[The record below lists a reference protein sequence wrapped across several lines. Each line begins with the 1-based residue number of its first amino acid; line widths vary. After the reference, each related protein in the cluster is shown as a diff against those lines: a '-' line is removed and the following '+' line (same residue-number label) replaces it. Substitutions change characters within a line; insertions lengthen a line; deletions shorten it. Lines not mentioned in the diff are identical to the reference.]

1 MSSNFDELKKT
12 LTGLDG
18 VDESEK
24 SFSWGENTRLVH
36 GYHGFDERTGAPGV
50 PIYPS
55 TLFAHPKFGESTGFA
70 YSRCG
75 NPTRLELENTLAMLE
90 HGLKAWAFSS
100 GMAAVST
107 LLKLFKPND
116 HILVSDDLYGGTY
129 RLFTEIYSRF
139 GLEFSFAD
147 TTNIEKTKAA
157 LRPNTKALFIE
168 TPSNPMMKVTDIK
181 AAANLVHEVG
191 GLLIVDNTFLS
202 PYFQKP
208 LDFGADIVVHSGTKY
223 IGGHND
229 VMSGFIVVREEAL
242 IEPIF
247 MLSMSEGGMLSPF
260 DSWLTLRSLKTLSVR
275 LERQQQ
281 NAIDIVEFL
290 KKHKNVEAVYYAGDP
305 DHPDFELSKKQTS
318 GFGGMVSFR
327 LGGGVSAAEVL
338 DRLKLILYA
347 ESLGGTETLMT
358 YPLVQ
363 THSAIPE
370 EIRNRLGVDER
381 LLRLSVGIEDVN
393 DLISDLE
400 QALK

>member
-1 MSSNFDELKKT
+1 
-12 LTGLDG
+12 
-18 VDESEK
+18 
-24 SFSWGENTRLVH
+24 
-36 GYHGFDERTGAPGV
+36 
-50 PIYPS
+50 
-55 TLFAHPKFGESTGFA
+55 
-70 YSRCG
+70 
-75 NPTRLELENTLAMLE
+75 
-90 HGLKAWAFSS
+90 
-100 GMAAVST
+100 
-107 LLKLFKPND
+107 
-116 HILVSDDLYGGTY
+116 
-129 RLFTEIYSRF
+129 
-139 GLEFSFAD
+139 
-147 TTNIEKTKAA
+147 
-157 LRPNTKALFIE
+157 
-168 TPSNPMMKVTDIK
+168 
-181 AAANLVHEVG
+181 
-191 GLLIVDNTFLS
+191 
-202 PYFQKP
+202 
-208 LDFGADIVVHSGTKY
+208 
-223 IGGHND
+223 
-229 VMSGFIVVREEAL
+229 
-242 IEPIF
+242 
-247 MLSMSEGGMLSPF
+247 MLSPF

-290 KKHKNVEAVYYAGDP
+290 KKHKNVEAVYYTGDP